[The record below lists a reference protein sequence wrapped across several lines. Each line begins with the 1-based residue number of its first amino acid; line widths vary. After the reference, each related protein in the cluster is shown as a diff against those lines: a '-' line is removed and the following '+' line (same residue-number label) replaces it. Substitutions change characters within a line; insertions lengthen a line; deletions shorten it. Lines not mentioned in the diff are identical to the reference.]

1 MNTLVRPPVL
11 ASPTRL
17 AITAIPIVGFLATP
31 LLPFVN
37 QPRLWLGVPSVLVW
51 TALCVIGTVVALQVV
66 EASYLRDGG
75 VAADAAELAGAEL
88 AGAELAAEHAAE
100 RAAADEGVV
109 R

>member
-11 ASPTRL
+11 ASPLRL
-17 AITAIPIVGFLATP
+17 AIAAIPVAGFLATP

-37 QPRLWLGVPSVLVW
+37 RPGLWFGVPSVLVW

-66 EASYLRDGG
+66 ETRYLQGG
-75 VAADAAELAGAEL
+75 GAAADAAELAAAEL
-88 AGAELAAEHAAE
+88 AAAELAAAELAAEEA
-100 RAAADEGVV
+100 V

>member
-1 MNTLVRPPVL
+1 VNTPVPPPRL

-17 AITAIPIVGFLATP
+17 AIAAIPVVGFLATP

-37 QPRLWLGVPSVLVW
+37 QPHLWFGVPSVLVW

-66 EASYLRDGG
+66 EASYLHGGG
-75 VAADAAELAGAEL
+75 VAADAAELA
-88 AGAELAAEHAAE
+88 
-100 RAAADEGVV
+100 AADEGAV